1 MQTLITKTAK
11 PAKKE
16 AKKEA
21 KKKLTNAEKDKL
33 IKELSEQ
40 ANRNIAYKFMFN
52 YLGNSTNDTHNRL

>member
-11 PAKKE
+11 P

-52 YLGNSTNDTHNRL
+52 YLGKNTI

>member
-11 PAKKE
+11 P

>member
-11 PAKKE
+11 P

-40 ANRNIAYKFMFN
+40 ANRNIGYKFMFN

>member
-11 PAKKE
+11 P

-40 ANRNIAYKFMFN
+40 ANRNIAYKFMFREQH
-52 YLGNSTNDTHNRL
+52 YLKNNSSFLLAN

>member
-16 AKKEA
+16 AKK
-21 KKKLTNAEKDKL
+21 KLTNAEKDRL

-52 YLGNSTNDTHNRL
+52 YLGNNTI

>member
-16 AKKEA
+16 A
-21 KKKLTNAEKDKL
+21 KKLTNAEKDKL

-52 YLGNSTNDTHNRL
+52 YLGNNTI